1 MLHFVYSVQPHVVVA
16 ARPGDGACVV
26 RHETSFSPLAAIAGD
41 VAVRGS
47 ATAAPY
53 GGNYLALLHTLKDGA
68 YETLAY
74 EFAGEPP
81 FGVTRVSRPIEL
93 QGGGAAFPSALLYAQ
108 GKVVLAYGVDD
119 ASSRALVMSAA
130 YLEELFVQDDAWC
143 NATAR

>member
-1 MLHFVYSVQPHVVVA
+1 MDVRDLRRALDVPPILRPLVKVHVA
-16 ARPGDGACVV
+16 A
-26 RHETSFSPLAAIAGD
+26 
-41 VAVRGS
+41 S

-74 EFAGEPP
+74 EFAGAPP
-81 FGVTRVSRPIEL
+81 FGITRVSRPIEL

-130 YLEELFVQDDAWC
+130 YLEELFVQDGAWC